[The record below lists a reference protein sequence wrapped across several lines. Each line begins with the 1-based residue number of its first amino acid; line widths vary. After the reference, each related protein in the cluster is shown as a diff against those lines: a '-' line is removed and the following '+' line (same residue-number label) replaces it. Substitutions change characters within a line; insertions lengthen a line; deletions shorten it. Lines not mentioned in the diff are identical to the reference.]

1 MKRICALLAVCAV
14 LQLAIPAQAA
24 SPVMV
29 AICGGGAPIEL
40 PTKNKDQ
47 GQPCCKICHS
57 AMRKRFG
64 GDTCCSKDGGE
75 DPNEEGE

>member
-1 MKRICALLAVCAV
+1 MRRICALLASLAV

-29 AICGGGAPIEL
+29 ALCGGGAPIPL
-40 PTKNKDQ
+40 PLKNRGSD
-47 GQPCCKICHS
+47 QPCCKICHS

-64 GDTCCSKDGGE
+64 ADNCCSKDGGE
-75 DPNEEGE
+75 DTD